1 MTAVTGR
8 LKPLCARAALGMT
21 TLICVV
27 LGMAAAGR
35 SFALGFRLLPIYGV
49 FVLAFLIFGRPLR
62 FGVGASKPCVLCS
75 YLIAAGVAL
84 LAIYVLWHATDP
96 AVLAQTFAV
105 LREAER
111 ALLECS

>member
-8 LKPLCARAALGMT
+8 LRSLCARAALGMT
-21 TLICVV
+21 TLVCIA

-84 LAIYVLWHATDP
+84 LAIYVLWQATDP
-96 AVLAQTFAV
+96 AVLGRTPAV
-105 LREAER
+105 TQ
-111 ALLECS
+111 